1 MRFGNGLVQRG
12 GDGLPLISV
21 NEELAAVPLLL
32 EEIMK
37 RVTGAMCCVLLSFAT
52 VMPVKAKAAD
62 DNDKKFLA
70 MAAQGDQNEIALGKL
85 AAQKVTNPDVKAFG
99 EKMLKDHTQL
109 SASMKPFVEEWG
121 LTISSGPDADT
132 QKVWDKLYGLS
143 GKDFDKEYMKEMV
156 DDHTKDLKEFTS
168 EVKDTK
174 DPKFQAVVMK
184 GKSVVA
190 AHKNMAYDLEKKL

>member
-1 MRFGNGLVQRG
+1 
-12 GDGLPLISV
+12 
-21 NEELAAVPLLL
+21 
-32 EEIMK
+32 MK
-37 RVTGAMCCVLLSFAT
+37 TVTGVMCCAVLGFSA
-52 VMPVKAKAAD
+52 VMVQAKSAD

-85 AAQKVTNPDVKAFG
+85 AAQKATNPDVKAFG
-99 EKMLKDHTQL
+99 AKMVQDHTQL

-121 LTISSGPDADT
+121 LSISNGPDADT
-132 QKVWDKLYGLS
+132 QKEWDKLYSLS

-156 DDHTKDLKEFTS
+156 NDHTKDLDEFTT
-168 EVKDTK
+168 EVKDAK
-174 DPKFQAVVMK
+174 DPKFQAAVMK